1 MENETLA
8 TELLHMLKTS
18 AKRWF
23 IISMVELAIIAL
35 LLIFLFVIPVETYT
49 ETEYQQEITDINE
62 GNIINQTM
70 GDSYGDSE
78 TDGN

>member
-23 IISMVELAIIAL
+23 IISMVELIIIAL

-49 ETEYQQEITDINE
+49 ETEYQQEITDIDE

-70 GDSYGDSE
+70 GDAYGDSK
-78 TDGN
+78 TNSD

>member
-78 TDGN
+78 TDGD

>member
-49 ETEYQQEITDINE
+49 ETEYQQEISDINE

-78 TDGN
+78 TDGD

>member
-23 IISMVELAIIAL
+23 IISMVELIIIAL

-70 GDSYGDSE
+70 GDAYGDSK
-78 TDGN
+78 TNSD